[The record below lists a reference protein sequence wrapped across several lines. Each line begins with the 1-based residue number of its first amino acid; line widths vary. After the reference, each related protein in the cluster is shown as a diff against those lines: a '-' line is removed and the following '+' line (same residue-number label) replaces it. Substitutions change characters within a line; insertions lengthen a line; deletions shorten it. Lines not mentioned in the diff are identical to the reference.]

1 MSKAEKIK
9 QFVSRRIAD
18 IDENYEKEE
27 DIMGKLKLS
36 TMRTSF
42 ANVGLP
48 VCRSSTYI

>member
-9 QFVSRRIAD
+9 QFVSMRISE
-18 IDENYEKEE
+18 IDQNYEKEE

-42 ANVGLP
+42 ANVAPPLR
-48 VCRSSTYI
+48 RS